1 MRAKQFRRA
10 LVRPASRA
18 GSPFTAQSSKK
29 AFPGILIE
37 PSVLPGGKAKRG
49 DRGVLSR
56 NQK

>member
-1 MRAKQFRRA
+1 MRAKRSRRA

-18 GSPFTAQSSKK
+18 DSLFNAQGFKK
-29 AFPGILIE
+29 ASSDILIE
-37 PSVLPGGKAKRG
+37 PSVLHGGKAKRG